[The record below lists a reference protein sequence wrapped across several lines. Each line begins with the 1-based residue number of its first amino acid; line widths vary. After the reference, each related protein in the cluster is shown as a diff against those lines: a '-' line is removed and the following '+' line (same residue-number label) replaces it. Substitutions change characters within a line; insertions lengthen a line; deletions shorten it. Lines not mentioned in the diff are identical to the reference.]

1 MTFSNVG
8 WDPDAPAGA
17 EWGVAVA
24 SKFLAA
30 ASVVSWARAG
40 CGAVAT
46 QALANVTY
54 GPTGLV
60 LLADA
65 AASDVIRMLTEPDE
79 GREHRQVGV
88 VDRTGGAATYTGSD
102 CLPWAGGRTGPG
114 YTCQGNIL
122 TGSDVVDDMA
132 DVFESTS
139 GDLASR
145 LLAALLAGDR
155 AGGDSRGK
163 QSAGILVVSAGGGY
177 LGDSDV
183 AMDLRV
189 DDHPDPVSELG
200 RLMGLHRQIFPRPTD
215 LEFTPVDEDLAGEIA
230 ALLVSAGYAVGSGVG
245 GDLEAALS
253 SFVGTENLE
262 ARWRDGPVI
271 EAGVLAALRAY

>member
-1 MTFSNVG
+1 
-8 WDPDAPAGA
+8 DPEAPDGI

-30 ASVVSWARAG
+30 PSVVSWAQAG
-40 CGAVAT
+40 RGAVAT

-54 GPTGLV
+54 GPAGLG
-60 LLADA
+60 LLVDES
-65 AASDVIRMLTEPDE
+65 ASDVVRKLTESDE
-79 GREHRQVGV
+79 GREHRQIGV
-88 VDRTGGAATYTGSD
+88 VDRMGGASTFTGSA

-132 DVFESTS
+132 GAFESTS

-145 LLAALLAGDR
+145 LFAALLAGDR
-155 AGGDSRGK
+155 AGGDSRGR
-163 QSAGILVVSAGGGY
+163 QSAGILVVSDGGGY

-189 DDHPDPVSELG
+189 DDHPDPVPELG
-200 RLMGLHRQIFPRPTD
+200 RLMGIHRQIFPKATD
-215 LEFTPVDEDLAGEIA
+215 LEFIPIDDELAGEIA
-230 ALLVSAGYAVGSGVG
+230 ALLRAAGYEVD
-245 GDLEAALS
+245 GDLSGALS
-253 SFVGTENLE
+253 NFVGTENLE
-262 ARWRDGPVI
+262 ARWRDGSVI
-271 EAGVLAALRAY
+271 ELGVLGALRGK